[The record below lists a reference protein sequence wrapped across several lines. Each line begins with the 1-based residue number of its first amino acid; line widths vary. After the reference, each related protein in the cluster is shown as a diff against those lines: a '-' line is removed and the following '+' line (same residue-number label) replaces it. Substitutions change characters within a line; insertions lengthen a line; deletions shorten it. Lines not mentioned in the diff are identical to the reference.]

1 MNYNYFSPTNPTRT
15 RVPLH
20 RLEEFPVGTRS
31 MFAINK
37 EDFNKA
43 NVDALD
49 LHRLAEKFE
58 EKRIQEKA
66 GKSKQFDDYRVV
78 LMRNGFTFHRSQT
91 WFDICVH

>member
-66 GKSKQFDDYRVV
+66 GKSKQLY
-78 LMRNGFTFHRSQT
+78 FHIFPT
-91 WFDICVH
+91 LI

>member
-1 MNYNYFSPTNPTRT
+1 
-15 RVPLH
+15 
-20 RLEEFPVGTRS
+20 

-66 GKSKQFDDYRVV
+66 GKSKQLY
-78 LMRNGFTFHRSQT
+78 FHIFPT
-91 WFDICVH
+91 LI

>member
-1 MNYNYFSPTNPTRT
+1 MNYNNYYPTNPTGR

-20 RLEEFPVGTRS
+20 HPKEFPVGTRS

-66 GKSKQFDDYRVV
+66 GKSKQLY
-78 LMRNGFTFHRSQT
+78 FHIFRT
-91 WFDICVH
+91 LI